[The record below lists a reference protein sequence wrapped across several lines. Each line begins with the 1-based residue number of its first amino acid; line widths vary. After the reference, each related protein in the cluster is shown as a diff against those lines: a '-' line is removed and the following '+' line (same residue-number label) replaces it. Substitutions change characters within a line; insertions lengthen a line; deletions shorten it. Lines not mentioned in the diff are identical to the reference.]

1 VNGATDYGEAEE
13 NIMSMTKVPFRRGGL
28 AAATR
33 APTVGPPPRMAIIS
47 ALCLALYALPI
58 AGAKAQ
64 RGMHGGDFHGRDFGH
79 FSAGDM
85 RVWRGGGW
93 RHDWHDGRFGW
104 WWVVGGGWYFYPEP
118 IWPYPT
124 YVPPA
129 IVMQQPPPVV
139 AGVPPAQF
147 WYFCDNPRG
156 YYPNVATCSVPWRAV
171 PVTSPQ

>member
-1 VNGATDYGEAEE
+1 MASQSDSETHAE
-13 NIMSMTKVPFRRGGL
+13 P
-28 AAATR
+28 A
-33 APTVGPPPRMAIIS
+33 RMAVVG
-47 ALCLALYALPI
+47 ALCLALCSLPA

-64 RGMHGGDFHGRDFGH
+64 HGTHGGGFHGGGGGFHGNDFHGRDFGG
-79 FSAGDM
+79 FGANDL
-85 RVWRGGGW
+85 RVWRGGAW

-104 WWVVGGGWYFYPEP
+104 WWIVGGIWYFYPEP

-129 IVMQQPPPVV
+129 FIVQQPPPVV

-147 WYFCDNPRG
+147 WYYCPNPPG

-171 PVTSPQ
+171 PVTSP